1 VGRQHH
7 NAFVGAVNHAC
18 DVHGIQ
24 YDRKWVKK
32 TMPAC

>member
-1 VGRQHH
+1 
-7 NAFVGAVNHAC
+7 VGAVNHAC